1 MLYLGIPE
9 NASKLSIDED
19 EDLRGVEYFLPK
31 FSIIDLDSRPP
42 LSTCIDFLFLGGATG
57 DTESDSILRR
67 YPNPNSYTNE
77 DIQLRLILNIL
88 LLMEFVS

>member
-57 DTESDSILRR
+57 DTESDSIRR
-67 YPNPNSYTNE
+67 YPNPTSYTNE

>member
-67 YPNPNSYTNE
+67 YPNPTSYTE
-77 DIQLRLILNIL
+77 DIQLRLISNIL

>member
-67 YPNPNSYTNE
+67 YPYPTSYTE
-77 DIQLRLILNIL
+77 DIQLRLISNIL

>member
-67 YPNPNSYTNE
+67 YPNPTSYTE